1 MAKVRII
8 LLKKMLKFQSQGVGV
23 NSNKNNPNPNGKI
36 PIKKNPNS
44 NSERNWNLE
53 FNFWNLIYLIDQF
66 TWRETKLLFETSA
79 EI

>member
-1 MAKVRII
+1 MDGFYIRWFFV
-8 LLKKMLKFQSQGVGV
+8 L
-23 NSNKNNPNPNGKI
+23 NSNKKI
-36 PIKKNPNS
+36 PNS